1 MAAFKVVLDGIDL
14 SEGQSQQ
21 ISESIRDA
29 VLQGLADHDAGS
41 REKLSASK
49 PLGLSMVPIFKGELM
64 GWMLREQEIDDQFR
78 EILGKEFG
86 G

>member
-1 MAAFKVVLDGIDL
+1 MATFKVVLDGIDL
-14 SEGQSQQ
+14 SDDQSQQ

-29 VLQGLADHDAGS
+29 VLQGLADHDA
-41 REKLSASK
+41 RDMRKASASK
-49 PLGLSMVPIFKGELM
+49 PLAFSMVPIFKGELM
-64 GWMLREQEIDDQFR
+64 GWMMREREIDAQFG